1 MDSFPLFI
9 LLFWQE
15 EMLKK
20 KYGGLL
26 SKKPPLISKVE
37 LDLLL
42 ESFVLNGA
50 MLSMVDLG
58 FDYIYLIL
66 LLECLPC

>member
-1 MDSFPLFI
+1 
-9 LLFWQE
+9 
-15 EMLKK
+15 MLKK

-58 FDYIYLIL
+58 FDYLYLIL
-66 LLECLPC
+66 LLDC